1 MDLQEILKPLEGGKI
16 ISTGMSKGHPVI
28 LVEVSKKKN
37 KRKYVCYFLKG
48 ETGDEPGFPKVE
60 ELKFS

>member
-1 MDLQEILKPLEGGKI
+1 MGLQETLKPLEGGEI
-16 ISTGMSKGHPVI
+16 ISTGISKGYPVI

-60 ELKFS
+60 ELKFG